1 MSPPALPD
9 VFALAWWD
17 RLRSL
22 GAWLA
27 DFLREFWPIVIP
39 VLLGLVA
46 VYWLLPQARR
56 QPRLW
61 GALLGGLALVFAGW
75 ALIRAE
81 AELAE
86 TILFYAFAGVAVVA
100 GALLITH
107 SNPARAALSFALVVL
122 STCGLFL
129 LQAASFLMAATVIIY
144 AGAIVVTFLFV
155 LMLAQQE
162 GPSDA
167 DQRSREP
174 LLATVAGFVLL
185 GGLLCVL
192 HRNYDPTPLEP
203 LDTLDD
209 YFRRSGEAARARTV
223 PEMEKI
229 LGEDDTFFQD
239 FRKRLRQLP
248 ERSAARA
255 AVDRLKLSEVL
266 DTAHQKWVDAEA
278 GPADKAAALR
288 RLAGIGS
295 RLRYGYGSLP
305 PSRTER
311 PLSGYSGLRPDADP
325 REVPSDAQGKPA
337 MPAANVAALGKSLF
351 TDYILAVELAGT
363 LLLVATIGAIAIAGR
378 RAEGLR

>member
-1 MSPPALPD
+1 MYLPTQAAG
-9 VFALAWWD
+9 FALVWWD

-22 GAWLA
+22 GETLG

-39 VLLGLVA
+39 VCLGLVA
-46 VYWLLPQARR
+46 VYFLLPQVRR
-56 QPRLW
+56 RPPLW

-75 ALIRAE
+75 SLIRAE
-81 AELAE
+81 ADLAE
-86 TILFYAFAGVAVVA
+86 TILFYAFSGVAIIAGV
-100 GALLITH
+100 LLVTQ

-129 LQAASFLMAATVIIY
+129 LQAAPFLMAGTVIIY

-174 LLATVAGFVLL
+174 LLATLAGFILL

-192 HRNYDPTPLEP
+192 HRNYGPKPLAV
-203 LDTLDD
+203 LDSLDD
-209 YFRRSGEAARARTV
+209 YFRRTGEAARSKTV
-223 PEMEKI
+223 PEMQKVLGPDDAFFQNFRKE
-229 LGEDDTFFQD
+229 LGEV
-239 FRKRLRQLP
+239 RQS
-248 ERSAARA
+248 EAGRA

-266 DTAHQKWVDAEA
+266 DTAHQKWNDDSF
-278 GPADKAAALR
+278 GPPEKAAALR
-288 RLAGIGS
+288 ELARIGS
-295 RLRYGYGSLP
+295 HLRYGYGSLP
-305 PSRTER
+305 PPRPGR
-311 PLSGYSGLRPDADP
+311 PLSNYSGLPPDVDP
-325 REVPSDAQGKPA
+325 REVPVDSQGKPA
-337 MPAANVAALGKSLF
+337 MPAANVRSLGQAVF